1 MTKDLLAIG
10 TVDDAILF
18 WGGREFNHVYVRLVM
33 ALTCLVHVLK
43 AKKFSL
49 GGLQGSFS
57 K

>member
-1 MTKDLLAIG
+1 MTKDLLTIG
-10 TVDDAILF
+10 TVDDAFLF
-18 WGGREFNHVYVRLVM
+18 WGGREFNHVYVRLAM

-49 GGLQGSFS
+49 EGLQGSFS